1 MNSLAVIPSEA
12 KRSRGCNAADGV
24 REARLS
30 IPRNSPTV
38 TRHGLSTSLR
48 MTLNRALA
56 IVFCLA
62 LGIGSFAIAQSDA
75 EFAKTNQQF
84 AQGHFKDAIA
94 GYEGLVRTG
103 QASANV
109 FYDLGN
115 AYFRTG
121 DFGRAILNYQRA
133 LALERHHPEAT
144 ANLQIARDEAR
155 ALEMQPGRAE
165 RYLHFASANQY
176 TITAAVSFWIAVFCL
191 AASIFARRRSAMLIL
206 VSICCLL
213 ALAISV
219 FAIYTLDRGTKGQA
233 LAIVT
238 GKNVQARI
246 ATADTAKSVLAL
258 PPGSEIKI
266 LSTRGDWTYAAL
278 PNDLRGWIPA
288 KDAERV
294 RL

>member
-103 QASANV
+103 QASARSEEHTSELQSQSNLV
-109 FYDLGN
+109 CRL
-115 AYFRTG
+115 
-121 DFGRAILNYQRA
+121 L
-133 LALERHHPEAT
+133 LEKQNE
-144 ANLQIARDEAR
+144 
-155 ALEMQPGRAE
+155 
-165 RYLHFASANQY
+165 
-176 TITAAVSFWIAVFCL
+176 
-191 AASIFARRRSAMLIL
+191 
-206 VSICCLL
+206 
-213 ALAISV
+213 
-219 FAIYTLDRGTKGQA
+219 
-233 LAIVT
+233 
-238 GKNVQARI
+238 
-246 ATADTAKSVLAL
+246 
-258 PPGSEIKI
+258 
-266 LSTRGDWTYAAL
+266 
-278 PNDLRGWIPA
+278 
-288 KDAERV
+288 
-294 RL
+294 

>member
-1 MNSLAVIPSEA
+1 MKPLHLASDHKPAACAASEDFL
-12 KRSRGCNAADGV
+12 RCVPFSGFQTRW
-24 REARLS
+24 EHRLKVYV
-30 IPRNSPTV
+30 P
-38 TRHGLSTSLR
+38 
-48 MTLNRALA
+48 MCALA
-56 IVFCLA
+56 FVFS
-62 LGIGSFAIAQSDA
+62 IGSVYAQADA
-75 EFAKTNQQF
+75 EFAKANEQF
-84 AQGHFKDAIA
+84 TQGHFKDAIA

-165 RYLHFASANQY
+165 RYLHFASVNQY
-176 TITAAVSFWIAVFCL
+176 TITAAVAFWIAVFCL

-238 GKNVQARI
+238 GKNVQARL

>member
-1 MNSLAVIPSEA
+1 MPSGDFLPCA
-12 KRSRGCNAADGV
+12 RSTGLQTRWAH
-24 REARLS
+24 RLKVYV
-30 IPRNSPTV
+30 P
-38 TRHGLSTSLR
+38 
-48 MTLNRALA
+48 MCALA
-56 IVFCLA
+56 YAFLTSPVL
-62 LGIGSFAIAQSDA
+62 AQSDT
-75 EFAKTNQQF
+75 EFAKANQQF

-121 DFGRAILNYQRA
+121 DFGRAILNYQRT

-144 ANLQIARDEAR
+144 ANVQIARDEAR

-165 RYLHFASANQY
+165 RYLHFASINQY

-219 FAIYTLDRGTKGQA
+219 FGIYTLDRGTKGQA

-238 GKNVQARI
+238 GKNVQARL